1 MRNAP
6 NCLICAGKDVR
17 EYQGL
22 FAPFIANRIWSRDPF
37 PVGILNCASCDFS
50 FAESRFEPDEE
61 TRLYRDYRG
70 SEYQALRE
78 SCEPWYTKDF
88 NARLS
93 TGTMEKRRA
102 PLSEIFKQHITADIK
117 AILDFGGDRGDLF
130 DGLIPGS
137 TTYVYDISGV
147 QAAPGVRSLRTLQDC
162 GALEFDLIGCSNVL
176 EHVAAP
182 RDLMA
187 DIRAISKPNTLVF
200 VEVPSETPFGL
211 LNYAKRSAQE
221 AILMVRRPRLAF
233 SMLPLRFLRQV
244 HEHVNFFSLQSLSKL
259 MEYSGF
265 TVLAQGLYQSEGF
278 SFGPYKIA
286 AGNMAWALG
295 RMSAG
300 ITRESI

>member
-1 MRNAP
+1 MRTASQ
-6 NCLICAGKDVR
+6 CLICSHKHLRKRSGAI
-17 EYQGL
+17 
-22 FAPFIANRIWSRDPF
+22 APFIARRIWER
-37 PVGILNCASCDFS
+37 ASFRTNICQCPRCQFS
-50 FAESRFEPDEE
+50 FSESRFEPDEE

-70 SEYQALRE
+70 PEYQALRE
-78 SCEPWYTKDF
+78 SCEPWYTKEF

-102 PLSEIFKQHITADIK
+102 PLAEIFKQHISPDIK
-117 AILDFGGDRGDLF
+117 TILDFGGDRGDLF

-137 TTYVYDISGV
+137 ITYVYDISGV
-147 QAAPGVRSLRTLQDC
+147 QAAPGVRSLRTIQDC
-162 GALEFDLIGCSNVL
+162 AALQFDLIGCSNVL

-187 DIRAISKPNTLVF
+187 DIRAISNPNTLVF
-200 VEVPSETPFGL
+200 VEVPRETPFGL

-244 HEHVNFFSLQSLSKL
+244 HEHVNFFSLQALSEL

-265 TVLAQGLYQSEGF
+265 TVLARGLYQSEGF

-286 AGNMAWALG
+286 AGNMAWALA
-295 RMSAG
+295 RLSPSAPKEN
-300 ITRESI
+300 I